1 MKFEN
6 EMKQIAFQLET
17 KYKMCVLQCVY
28 NEDDKEL
35 STDEIEFLN
44 QSHFKKI
51 EISDAVYIVNI
62 NEYIGEQVQKEIAYA
77 QKLGKEVILH
87 TDFIN

>member
-17 KYKMCVLQCVY
+17 KYKMCALQCVY

-35 STDEIEFLN
+35 STAEI
-44 QSHFKKI
+44 
-51 EISDAVYIVNI
+51 
-62 NEYIGEQVQKEIAYA
+62 
-77 QKLGKEVILH
+77 
-87 TDFIN
+87 